1 MRRMKRML
9 CMAVA
14 ALAAAA
20 VVAGC
25 ASRPASPVYTDEDRA
40 LDVAAF
46 DFVWEKVRD
55 VHWDPEMGGVDWA
68 AARTELRPL
77 VEAAASRREARRHM
91 RALLERLGLSHYGI
105 VPGEI
110 YARIE
115 REGGDVNPGGEA
127 GLTLRAVDTTAV
139 VTAVREGSPAE
150 AAGVRPG
157 WLVESIRGR
166 PVGDLLDTLAEEF
179 EGQRLRTV
187 SASVLSGRLLGEIGD
202 TIAVGFVDG
211 EGRSREMQLPLV
223 ARRGEPF
230 TLGNMPAM
238 RVWIESRRLDDDA
251 GYVAFCNFLDPPR
264 IMKAYNEAMAAFMDA
279 PGLVIDLRG
288 NTGGM
293 ADMVTWMCGWL
304 VGERGAYIGTMY
316 LRDTELKLVIPPRA
330 RPYEGPVAVLVD
342 ELSVSAAEFMAGGL
356 QALGR
361 ARVFGSRTAGAAIP
375 SLFERLPN
383 GDTFQYAYAD
393 YISADGKHLE
403 GKGVVPDEEIA
414 LTRESLLETPDP
426 VLAAALAWSET
437 QGNDSAS
444 GVDAGGE

>member
-1 MRRMKRML
+1 MKRTL

-14 ALAAAA
+14 ALAAVA

-25 ASRPASPVYTDEDRA
+25 ASRPAPSVYTDEDRA
-40 LDVAAF
+40 LDVASF

-55 VHWDPEMGGVDWA
+55 VHWDPGMGGVDWD
-68 AARTELRPL
+68 AARADLRPL
-77 VEAAASRREARRHM
+77 VEGCASRREARSHM
-91 RALLERLGLSHYGI
+91 RALLGRLGLSHYGI
-105 VPGEI
+105 VPGEL

-115 REGGDVNPGGEA
+115 REGGDVNPDAEA
-127 GLTLRAVDTTAV
+127 GLTLRAIDSTAV
-139 VTAVREGSPAE
+139 VTAVRAGSPAE

-166 PVGDLLDTLAEEF
+166 SVGDLLDALAEEY
-179 EGQRLRTV
+179 EGQRLRTIT
-187 SASVLSGRLLGEIGD
+187 ASVLGNRLQGGIGD
-202 TIAVGFVDG
+202 TVVVSFIDG
-211 EGRSREMQLPLV
+211 EGLSREMSLPLV
-223 ARRGEPF
+223 PRRGEPF

-238 RVWIESRRLDDDA
+238 RVWIESRRIDGDA
-251 GYVAFCNFLDPPR
+251 GYVTFCNFLDPPR
-264 IMKAYNEAMAAFMDA
+264 IMKAYNEAMAGFMDA

-293 ADMVTWMCGWL
+293 ADMVVWMCGWL
-304 VGERGAYIGTMY
+304 VAERGAYIGTMH

-330 RPYEGPVAVLVD
+330 HPYEGPVAVLVD

-383 GDTFQYAYAD
+383 GDSFQYAYAD
-393 YISADGKHLE
+393 YVSADGKHLE
-403 GKGVVPDEEIA
+403 GSGVVPDEEIA
-414 LTRESLLETPDP
+414 LTRESLLWTPDP
-426 VLAAALAWSET
+426 VLAAALAWIGT
-437 QGNDSAS
+437 QGQEDAS
-444 GVDAGGE
+444 GADAGGE